1 MDWMKPSL
9 MFSERRLA
17 ASKTST
23 ISWLVTRCGTDSLRQ
38 QGVPVLNQFT
48 QYLVQRYVEGIPY
61 KGDPLDSFSPMVV
74 DSFRRSAMASTA
86 MQALGIPGSNI
97 AGAFLDKP
105 IKEALK

>member
-1 MDWMKPSL
+1 MVGDAMWNGLTTP
-9 MFSERRLA
+9 
-17 ASKTST
+17 T
-23 ISWLVTRCGTDSLRQ
+23 

-74 DSFRRSAMASTA
+74 DSFRRSAIASTA